1 MSSQFEIEIK
11 SLLGEKENAD
21 NLRDKLLAKGATLKS
36 QHKQLNHY
44 FVINDLEKFKNGL
57 EPHVSELQKDYFK
70 KILTDGK
77 DFSIRT
83 RDADGKVIL
92 VIKASID
99 EGTSSNAV
107 SRMEF
112 EDEVGMTLDDL
123 DKLLLENGLEYQAK
137 WSREREE
144 YKLNDEVNVTID
156 KNAGY
161 GYLAEFE
168 TVVDSDET
176 VEEEKKMLN
185 DLMNEFGVVELM
197 QDRLERMFDFYN
209 KNWRDYY
216 GTDKVFN
223 IE

>member
-1 MSSQFEIEIK
+1 MTSQFEIEIK
-11 SLLGEKENAD
+11 SLLGEKAKAD
-21 NLRDKLLAKGATLKS
+21 ELRQKLVTRKAILQS

-44 FVINDLEKFKNGL
+44 FVVKDLENFRSGL
-57 EPHVSELQKDYFK
+57 EEYVSSEKKEYLQK
-70 KILTDGK
+70 ILSEGK

-83 RDADGKVIL
+83 READGKVIL

-99 EGTSSNAV
+99 EGTSSNTVA
-107 SRMEF
+107 RMEF
-112 EDEVGMTLDDL
+112 EDVMNMTLDEL
-123 DKLLLENGLEYQAK
+123 DKLFLENGLEYQAK

-156 KNAGY
+156 RNAGY

-168 TVVDSDET
+168 TIVDSDEN
-176 VEEEKKMLN
+176 VAEEKKMLMG
-185 DLMNEFGVVELM
+185 LMNEFGVEELK
-197 QDRLERMFDFYN
+197 QDRLERMFKFYN
-209 KNWRDYY
+209 ENWRDYY